1 MRRPADPAPRLAA
14 RRALALPA
22 LLALGAAVPAAADCG
37 IDAEGEVNVIANFFP
52 VLELIDRKM
61 EECETPRLKI
71 ENKLTTEHRSET
83 DRAFEA
89 STSPYDAAAVANSSV
104 TMLQAKGEL
113 RPLNDLVE
121 KYRDEYAIEDPMLI
135 RFGEDVM
142 AVAFMANAQHLFYRK
157 DLFDEL
163 GLEVPTTF
171 DEVLA
176 AAKAIDEAGVVEYP
190 YGAAYKGGW
199 ELGNDFVNLLL
210 AAGGALFDPATGEAA
225 FESEAGIRALE
236 TMKALTEY
244 MSPNALGIDF
254 GGVRQQMQQ
263 GQIAMAFLWG
273 DQAASMDKPEE
284 STVVDKVAFA
294 PAPAL
299 DPGGP
304 VATTFWWDGYVIPKN
319 ADGDAD
325 TTFRVIMSALAPE
338 TVEENNDA
346 TLWLRSNY
354 EPGRYSQA
362 IIDSVQ
368 AGAPPYPM
376 EPQADLAHG
385 ALGDNIGDFLAGKES
400 AERSL
405 ADAARAYR
413 RAAVDAGYLK

>member
-1 MRRPADPAPRLAA
+1 MLVGPT
-14 RRALALPA
+14 LALMA
-22 LLALGAAVPAAADCG
+22 GLGAAGPVAAACD
-37 IDAEGEVNVIANFFP
+37 IDARGEVNIVSNFFP
-52 VLELIDRKM
+52 VLELIDQKM
-61 EECETPRLKI
+61 EECETAELTI
-71 ENKLTTEHRSET
+71 ENKLTTDHRAET

-104 TMLQAKGEL
+104 TMLQAKGQL
-113 RPLNDLVE
+113 RPLNDLVD
-121 KYRDEYAIEDPMLI
+121 KYRDEYEIEDSMLI
-135 RFGEDVM
+135 RFGDEVM
-142 AVAFMANAQHLFYRK
+142 AVAFMANAQHLFYRQ
-157 DLFDEL
+157 DIFDEL
-163 GLEVPTTF
+163 GLEVPQTF
-171 DEVLA
+171 DDVLA
-176 AAKAIDEAGVVEYP
+176 AAEAIDEADIVEYP
-190 YGAAYKGGW
+190 FGAAYKSGW
-199 ELGNDFVNLLL
+199 ELGNDFVNLFL
-210 AAGGALFDPATGEAA
+210 AAGGELFDPATGEAT
-225 FESEAGIRALE
+225 FDSPAGIRALE
-236 TMKALTEY
+236 LMKELTAH

-294 PAPAL
+294 PAPSL
-299 DPGGP
+299 EPGGP

-325 TTFRVIMSALAPE
+325 TTFRVIMAALSPE

-346 TLWLRSNY
+346 TLWLRTNY
-354 EPGRYSQA
+354 TAGRYSQA
-362 IIDSVQ
+362 IIDSVN

-400 AERSL
+400 AEQSL

-413 RAAVDAGYLK
+413 QAATDAGYLK